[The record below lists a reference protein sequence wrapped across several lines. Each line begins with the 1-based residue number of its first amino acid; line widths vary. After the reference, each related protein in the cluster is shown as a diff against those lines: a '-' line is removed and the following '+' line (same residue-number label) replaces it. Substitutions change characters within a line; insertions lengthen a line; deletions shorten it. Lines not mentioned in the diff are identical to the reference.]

1 MNAAVQRAVVIGT
14 GIVGLNVG
22 LRLLRE
28 GMQVEFID
36 PRPPGSGASYGN
48 AGVMAVEAAV
58 PFNMPSMLS
67 GAPGLLCQTTA

>member
-1 MNAAVQRAVVIGT
+1 MVIGT

-48 AGVMAVEAAV
+48 AGVIAVEAAV
-58 PFNMPSMLS
+58 PTGMPSMLS
-67 GAPGLLCQTTA
+67 GAPGFLFGSKDPSW